1 MSVKRFY
8 VWAILAAILFLF
20 GLFSG
25 HDWTLYAY
33 RMAALQNPEIYS
45 RFMKFPVTFL
55 CMVLAWIALKDA
67 FNRTDNLK
75 LGVAYSIIV
84 LGDIVFFF
92 DVHSIIGVFCFALA
106 HLTLIYRNAT
116 GIKSYRHKGALW
128 SILPL
133 ILAFS
138 LALMF
143 LVFYPMLKDNLPYF
157 STLLGYA
164 IIISG
169 SLWAAIA
176 ALIIG
181 YFPRANA
188 VLIVTGV
195 ACFFLSDV
203 CVGFYRSLPAD
214 YNRVFAMYITWIF
227 YAPALVLTSLSGYN
241 LKKIFNGSPY
251 PQTLSCGR

>member
-1 MSVKRFY
+1 MGAKRFF
-8 VWAILAAILFLF
+8 VLAILGTIVLLF
-20 GLFSG
+20 GIFSG
-25 HDWTLYAY
+25 HDWTLFAY
-33 RMAALQNPEIYS
+33 RIADLQNPEIYS

-55 CMVLAWIALKDA
+55 CMVLAWITLRDA
-67 FNRTDNLK
+67 FERRDNIK
-75 LGVAYSIIV
+75 LGIAYSIIV

-106 HLTLIYRNAT
+106 HLMLIYRNAN
-116 GIKSYRHKGALW
+116 GIRSYRHKNILW
-128 SILPL
+128 AVLPL

-143 LVFYPMLKDNLPYF
+143 FVFYPMLKDNVAYF

-176 ALIIG
+176 AVRIG
-181 YFPRANA
+181 FFPRANA

-203 CVGFYRSLPAD
+203 CVGFYRALPAGYD
-214 YNRVFAMYITWIF
+214 RVFATYITWIF
-227 YAPALVLTSLSGYN
+227 YTPALVLTALSGYD
-241 LKKIFNGSPY
+241 LKKIFG
-251 PQTLSCGR
+251 